1 MSSAERLAFNVTL
14 GRDRTCGASCPP
26 PEPEPPCPPPE
37 PEPPCPPPDVV
48 PLESEEPPPLGK
60 AGIGPLEELEHEKKI
75 APKSKRV
82 VIANKFVF
90 FMTPIL
96 HSFLLYVLGV

>member
-14 GRDRTCGASCPP
+14 GSDRTCGASCPP
-26 PEPEPPCPPPE
+26 PEPEPPCPPP
-37 PEPPCPPPDVV
+37 DGV

-60 AGIGPLEELEHEKKI
+60 AGIEPLEELEHEKKI

-82 VIANKFVF
+82 VIAIKFVF